1 MNILQTCV
9 GMNDGPTAG
18 QTQFQNELFKNSVVQ
33 FLIVNND
40 LENRIEPTPDFT
52 HDPLMGIVKRT
63 NIWVQNDKAIF
74 VITNCNCK

>member
-1 MNILQTCV
+1 MTFLQTCV

-33 FLIVNND
+33 FLIVNNVP
-40 LENRIEPTPDFT
+40 ENRMTPLPDFL
-52 HDPLMGIVKRT
+52 HDPIMGVVTRT

-74 VITNCNCK
+74 LITNCNCK